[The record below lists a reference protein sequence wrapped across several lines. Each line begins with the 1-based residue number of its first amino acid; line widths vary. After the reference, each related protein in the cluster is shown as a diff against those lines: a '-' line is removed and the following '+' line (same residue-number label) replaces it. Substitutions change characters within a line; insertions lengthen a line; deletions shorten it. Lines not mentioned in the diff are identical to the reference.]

1 MTRTLPAVRMGA
13 QAALLAVFL
22 SVPFLAFAQ
31 APAPPPAPPPA
42 VDQAL
47 RARVNEFFQDFV
59 NKKYL
64 EAMDLVA
71 EDTKEAYL
79 ASGKVRMQSFKVD
92 SIKFNDAFT
101 KAVVKLTVK
110 RIWTIQLQDNV
121 VDTPMTTSWK
131 IEKGKWVWFND
142 PTANPDITPMGRSD
156 VSLVTRDSHGRITG
170 LPQTINQQTVD
181 AAARK
186 ILGQPTGLDKTE
198 VTLPSNKPSTT
209 KVSFHNGAPGAVQIE
224 IAAPSVPGLSI
235 KLDKQQVNSGE
246 EAIVE
251 LNYDPRADAAAPPSA
266 TVLVTEEPFNKQF
279 PLHIHFVGPPTAR

>member
-13 QAALLAVFL
+13 QAVLLAVFL
-22 SVPFLAFAQ
+22 LVPFLAFAQ
-31 APAPPPAPPPA
+31 ATAPPPA

-79 ASGKVRMQSFKVD
+79 ASGKVRVQSFKVD
-92 SIKFNDAFT
+92 SIKYNDDFT
-101 KAVVKLTVK
+101 KAVVNLTVK

-121 VDTPMTTSWK
+121 VETPMTTSWK

-142 PTANPDITPMGRSD
+142 PTANPNVTPMGRSD
-156 VSLVTRDSHGRITG
+156 VSLVKRDAQGHVTG
-170 LPQTINQQTVD
+170 LPQTISQQSVD

-186 ILGQPTGLDKTE
+186 ILGQQTGLDKTE
-198 VTLPSNKPSTT
+198 VTFPSNKPSTV
-209 KVSFHNGAPGAVQIE
+209 KVSFRNGAAGAVQIE
-224 IAAPSVPGLSI
+224 IAAPSVPGLSA

-246 EAIVE
+246 EAVVE
-251 LNYDPRADAAAPPSA
+251 LHYDLPTGATAPPSA
-266 TVLVTEEPFNKQF
+266 TVVVTEEPFNRQF
-279 PLHIHFVGPPTAR
+279 PVHIHFAAPAH